1 MTAPVTTPR
10 EGEPLPRIR
19 IFYVE
24 DDDQLVRLV
33 REVLPEERYE
43 VRDARNGF
51 EALMRI
57 EEEMPDLVLL
67 DLGLPEIDGYAV
79 ATRLRA
85 IPSLARVPI
94 IAVTAHGDRERALAL
109 GCDGF
114 IPKPF
119 DVDLF
124 QGQVANYLA
133 GHKDTGPIARE
144 GHLATHARTLVDQL
158 ERRVQEL
165 VRANARL
172 SELDRLR
179 REFIQNVTHELTTPL
194 TPAMGYV
201 QILRDQK
208 AGPLTPL
215 QQKCLDATDVSLRRL
230 KLLID
235 DLLDVTRLESGEFSL
250 SLSHF
255 HPSVVLE
262 EALALTLAPAD
273 AKSIEIERVIGET
286 GRIRADLAKLIQAL
300 VQLLRNAVKFTPEGG
315 KIFVEMGQRTDGWFE
330 FFVYDS
336 GVGIPAEK
344 LDRIF
349 DPFFQVDGSMTR
361 RFGGVGV
368 GLTIVRRIIEA
379 HGGRVWAESPPAKQP
394 EGRYFRGTRICVAL
408 PAQPPTH
415 LALAA
420 TSGAGK
426 R

>member
-1 MTAPVTTPR
+1 MVGDGPP
-10 EGEPLPRIR
+10 PRIR

-24 DDDQLVRLV
+24 DDEQLVRLV
-33 REVLPEERYE
+33 REILPAERYE
-43 VRDARNGF
+43 VRAAQNGF
-51 EALMRI
+51 EALKRV

-79 ATRLRA
+79 ATRLRTL
-85 IPSLARVPI
+85 PSMTRVPI
-94 IAVTAHGDRERALAL
+94 IAVTADGDRERALAL

-133 GHKDTGPIARE
+133 GHKDTGPVARE
-144 GHLATHARTLVDQL
+144 GHLATHARTLVDEL

-165 VRANARL
+165 LRTNARL

-215 QQKCLDATDVSLRRL
+215 QAKCLDAMDVSLRRL

-250 SLSHF
+250 VLSHF
-255 HPSVVLE
+255 HPSVILD
-262 EALALTLAPAD
+262 EALALTVGPAD
-273 AKSIEIERVIGET
+273 AKSIEIERLAPET

-315 KIFVEMGQRTDGWFE
+315 KILVELSQRPDGWFE
-330 FFVYDS
+330 FGVFDS
-336 GVGIPAEK
+336 GVGIPSEK
-344 LDRIF
+344 LDRVF

-368 GLTIVRRIIEA
+368 GLTIVRRIVEA
-379 HGGRVWAESPPAKQP
+379 HGGRVWAESPPAAQP
-394 EGRYFRGTRICVAL
+394 EGRYFRGTRICIAL
-408 PAQPPTH
+408 PLQPPGH
-415 LALAA
+415 LAAMA
-420 TSGAGK
+420 IGASG
-426 R
+426 RR